1 MLRSSKIE
9 GLIHTP
15 SLDTLTPQ
23 PEDPTPWN

>member
-9 GLIHTP
+9 VLFHTP

-23 PEDPTPWN
+23 LVDPTPWN